1 MTRIS
6 LLNKSDEE
14 NLDSLCK
21 LLDDLYAYRII
32 LEHQLEEIEEIL
44 FALHGPDDENYED
57 SDETS
62 ISSLYEACNDKFI
75 FIQDLRNAI
84 RYVLTHNQFNTRDA
98 VFDLVDLR
106 EI

>member
-21 LLDDLYAYRII
+21 LLVDLYAYRII

-44 FALHGPDDENYED
+44 FALHGPDDENYENIV
-57 SDETS
+57 TGKQ
-62 ISSLYEACNDKFI
+62 IGRAH
-75 FIQDLRNAI
+75 
-84 RYVLTHNQFNTRDA
+84 V
-98 VFDLVDLR
+98 
-106 EI
+106 